1 MNSKKIIAGLLSFV
15 IAATTTATPLSG
27 TISGVLDNFSLSAS
41 AETSG
46 DYEYSILDDG
56 TVEITKYKGSDIEV
70 EIPSDID
77 NKKVTSIGNFAFSNY
92 RYFKSVTIPEGVTN
106 IGKGAFSSCQ
116 YLANVT
122 IPEGVK
128 TIGVDAFRE
137 CPSLTTITLPNGVT
151 SIGGNAFYSCTSLT
165 DITIPDSVTDFGSQV
180 FDGTKWLENKQKENP
195 LVIINNIL
203 IDGKNSEGIVVI
215 PDGVIKIVDNAFGGC
230 GNLTSVVIPNSVTSI
245 EDYAF
250 ISCSNLK
257 SITIPNSIT
266 NIPQYTFTFCQNLKT
281 VYYFGTEEEWNNIT
295 IEDSY
300 CPLIKAQ
307 KYYNMGD
314 YESKDLDNE
323 TVEITKYNGS
333 AAELEIPPEI
343 NGKKVTSIGES
354 AFEKCTSLKN
364 VIIPEGVTDIGFSSF
379 YLCTNLTNV
388 TIPNGVTSIG
398 SNAFA
403 QCTNLTN
410 VTIPDSVTNL
420 GERAFIVCSSLKSIT
435 IPGSI
440 KTIKNNT
447 FYSCHNLTNL
457 IISDGVTSIEDQAF
471 VYCDTLTY
479 VTIPRSVTS
488 IGSRVFDAWSS
499 NYIKSVYYF
508 GTKEE
513 WNKIEIADSNDP
525 LINARKY
532 FNIGDYESKVL
543 DDGTVEI
550 TGYNGSASEVDIPPE
565 IDGKKVTSIGESAF
579 SDCQK
584 LKCVTIPEGVTNIGK
599 SAFNNTTSLL
609 KIILPNTVKTISS
622 SAFDT
627 TYLKYVYFI
636 GTEEEWSSI
645 EIGDNNDKLKSA
657 SVYYGIND
665 YYYKNLDDGTLE
677 IIGYYGSDAT
687 IEIPSEINGK
697 KVTIIG
703 VSAFSDCT
711 SLINVTIPN
720 SVTLIKDSAF
730 YACRNLKSVI
740 IPDSV
745 TEIEGMAFAWCD
757 KLVSVKIPDGIT
769 KVQGY
774 AFSVCTS
781 LESIT
786 LPSSIK
792 TIEHGAFLMPSTK
805 LKSVY
810 FSGSEEEWKNISI
823 KDSNDPV
830 IIAHKYYSIGDY
842 ESKVLDDGTVEITG
856 YNGSASNVDIP
867 PEIDGKKVTSIGEE
881 AFKSCT
887 SITCLTIPDGVTNI
901 GKNAFYY
908 CTNLAKITLTNNV
921 KTISS
926 SAFDMTY
933 LNYVNFIGTEEEWNS
948 IEIGDNNDKLK
959 SATVYYGINDYY
971 YKNLDDGTLEIVG
984 YYGSDTRIK
993 IPSEINGKKVTSI
1006 GSSAFK
1012 NCSRLDNVTI
1022 PNGITSIGDYSFANC
1037 SGITSVEI
1045 PASVTSIGKGA
1056 FEDCSSLVYLGL
1068 QKGITSI
1075 EERAFGNCSALRA
1088 IELPD
1093 SVISIGDIAFWN
1105 CSNLTEVFIP
1115 HSVESIEGNPFVQC
1129 SNITSIEVDQNNKN
1143 YSSKDDVLFNKDQT
1157 ELLIYPCGNEQTSY
1171 SVPDSVTSI
1180 GSSAFEECKNLTHIV
1195 IRENV
1200 ETIKDYA
1207 FVCCENLKSITI
1219 PESVTSIEE
1228 GAFDECSNLNTVYYS
1243 GSQEKWN
1250 NIEIADYNDPLI
1262 NAHKYY
1268 NLNNYE
1274 TQVLDDGTIE
1284 ITNYNGSETELEI
1297 PPEIDGQKVTRIGD
1311 WIFSNCKSL
1320 TSVTIPD
1327 SVTSI
1332 GESPFGDCENLT
1344 DITVD
1349 ENNVNYSS
1357 SDGVLFNKDKTTLIQ
1372 YPAGNKRTSYTI
1384 PNSVTNIE
1392 NFAFY
1397 KCTKLTS
1404 ITIPNSVTSI
1414 GKSAF
1419 HNCSSLKNVTIPNGV
1434 TSIKDYSFADCSS
1447 LSTVEIPGSVI
1458 GIGNNAFENCSS
1470 LVDLRLQKGVTSIGK
1485 IAFGN
1490 CSSLQAIEIP
1500 DSVISIGD
1508 NAFWNCSNLTEVF
1521 IPYSVETIGIAPF
1534 VQCSNLT
1541 SIEVDSNN
1549 KNYSSKDDVLF
1560 NKDQTELLIYPCGN
1574 EQTSYSVPDSVRSI
1588 GSFAFAYCNNF
1599 THIVITENVE
1609 TIKEGAFMCCENLKS
1624 IKIPDSVTSIGSF
1637 AFEECKNLTHI
1648 VITGNVETIKDHAF
1662 ACCENL
1668 KSITIPESV
1677 TSIEEGAFDECSNLN
1692 TVYYSGTED
1701 EWNNIEI
1708 DVYNDAL
1715 VAAYKY
1721 YNMSRSVLHQ
1731 KKLDN
1736 TAVRFLYLADID
1748 DVTKATSANVTFK
1761 GDRTAVGTESIT
1773 KAYRSIIAGGKKVT
1787 APEGKCYLVTSPMY
1801 LNEVS
1806 SEWAAEFAL
1815 YEDDAVTKQSQGICK
1830 IG

>member
-15 IAATTTATPLSG
+15 IAATTISTPLGG

-128 TIGVDAFRE
+128 TIGEDAFRE

-203 IDGKNSEGIVVI
+203 IDGKACEGVVVI

-266 NIPQYTFTFCQNLKT
+266 NIPQNTFTFCQNLKM

-300 CPLIKAQ
+300 CPLITAH

-447 FYSCHNLTNL
+447 FYSCENLTNV
-457 IISDGVTSIEDQAF
+457 IISDGVTTIENSAF
-471 VYCDTLTY
+471 IYCSSLTY

-488 IGSRVFDAWSS
+488 IGKNAFNAWDS
-499 NYIKSVYYF
+499 NYIKSVYYS

-550 TGYNGSASEVDIPPE
+550 TGYNGSAS
-565 IDGKKVTSIGESAF
+565 
-579 SDCQK
+579 
-584 LKCVTIPEGVTNIGK
+584 
-599 SAFNNTTSLL
+599 
-609 KIILPNTVKTISS
+609 
-622 SAFDT
+622 
-627 TYLKYVYFI
+627 
-636 GTEEEWSSI
+636 
-645 EIGDNNDKLKSA
+645 
-657 SVYYGIND
+657 
-665 YYYKNLDDGTLE
+665 
-677 IIGYYGSDAT
+677 
-687 IEIPSEINGK
+687 
-697 KVTIIG
+697 
-703 VSAFSDCT
+703 
-711 SLINVTIPN
+711 
-720 SVTLIKDSAF
+720 
-730 YACRNLKSVI
+730 
-740 IPDSV
+740 
-745 TEIEGMAFAWCD
+745 
-757 KLVSVKIPDGIT
+757 
-769 KVQGY
+769 
-774 AFSVCTS
+774 
-781 LESIT
+781 
-786 LPSSIK
+786 
-792 TIEHGAFLMPSTK
+792 
-805 LKSVY
+805 
-810 FSGSEEEWKNISI
+810 
-823 KDSNDPV
+823 
-830 IIAHKYYSIGDY
+830 
-842 ESKVLDDGTVEITG
+842 
-856 YNGSASNVDIP
+856 NVDIP

-881 AFKSCT
+881 AFKSST

-908 CTNLAKITLTNNV
+908 CTNLSKITLTNNV

-933 LNYVNFIGTEEEWNS
+933 LTYVNFIGTEEEWNS

-971 YKNLDDGTLEIVG
+971 YKDLDDGTLEIVG

-1006 GSSAFK
+1006 GSSAFQ
-1012 NCSRLDNVTI
+1012 NGSRLDNVTI

-1045 PASVTSIGKGA
+1045 PAGVTSIGKGA

-1075 EERAFGNCSALRA
+1075 GEYAFGNCSALRA
-1088 IELPD
+1088 IEIPD
-1093 SVISIGDIAFWN
+1093 SVISIGEDAFWG
-1105 CSNLTEVFIP
+1105 CTNLTEVFIP

-1129 SNITSIEVDQNNKN
+1129 SNITSIEVDPNNKN

-1171 SVPDSVTSI
+1171 SVPDSVTNI
-1180 GSSAFEECKNLTHIV
+1180 GSNAFAYCNNLTHIV
-1195 IRENV
+1195 ITENV

-1250 NIEIADYNDPLI
+1250 NIEIADYNDPL
-1262 NAHKYY
+1262 
-1268 NLNNYE
+1268 
-1274 TQVLDDGTIE
+1274 
-1284 ITNYNGSETELEI
+1284 
-1297 PPEIDGQKVTRIGD
+1297 
-1311 WIFSNCKSL
+1311 
-1320 TSVTIPD
+1320 
-1327 SVTSI
+1327 
-1332 GESPFGDCENLT
+1332 
-1344 DITVD
+1344 
-1349 ENNVNYSS
+1349 
-1357 SDGVLFNKDKTTLIQ
+1357 
-1372 YPAGNKRTSYTI
+1372 
-1384 PNSVTNIE
+1384 
-1392 NFAFY
+1392 
-1397 KCTKLTS
+1397 
-1404 ITIPNSVTSI
+1404 
-1414 GKSAF
+1414 
-1419 HNCSSLKNVTIPNGV
+1419 
-1434 TSIKDYSFADCSS
+1434 
-1447 LSTVEIPGSVI
+1447 
-1458 GIGNNAFENCSS
+1458 
-1470 LVDLRLQKGVTSIGK
+1470 
-1485 IAFGN
+1485 
-1490 CSSLQAIEIP
+1490 
-1500 DSVISIGD
+1500 
-1508 NAFWNCSNLTEVF
+1508 
-1521 IPYSVETIGIAPF
+1521 
-1534 VQCSNLT
+1534 
-1541 SIEVDSNN
+1541 
-1549 KNYSSKDDVLF
+1549 
-1560 NKDQTELLIYPCGN
+1560 
-1574 EQTSYSVPDSVRSI
+1574 
-1588 GSFAFAYCNNF
+1588 
-1599 THIVITENVE
+1599 
-1609 TIKEGAFMCCENLKS
+1609 
-1624 IKIPDSVTSIGSF
+1624 
-1637 AFEECKNLTHI
+1637 
-1648 VITGNVETIKDHAF
+1648 
-1662 ACCENL
+1662 
-1668 KSITIPESV
+1668 
-1677 TSIEEGAFDECSNLN
+1677 
-1692 TVYYSGTED
+1692 
-1701 EWNNIEI
+1701 
-1708 DVYNDAL
+1708 

-1748 DVTKATSANVTFK
+1748 DVTKATIANVTFK

-1830 IG
+1830 IE